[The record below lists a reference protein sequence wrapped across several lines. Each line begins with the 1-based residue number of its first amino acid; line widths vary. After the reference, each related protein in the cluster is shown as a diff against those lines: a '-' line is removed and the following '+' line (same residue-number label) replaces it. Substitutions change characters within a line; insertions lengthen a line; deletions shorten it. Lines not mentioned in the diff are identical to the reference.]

1 MTEYHEYLDSLKEA
15 VDNIHNDISKTR
27 DMLTKIKKD
36 FHTVMNLSEYDAIV
50 MFEEL
55 DLAFYEVYE
64 DPEDL
69 EIFDSIS
76 TEEANELYKQYDT
89 ALMTL
94 EQLNFYAEK
103 YSQIMNLF
111 EEVDYILEGVRY
123 DS

>member
-94 EQLNFYAEK
+94 EQLNFYVEK